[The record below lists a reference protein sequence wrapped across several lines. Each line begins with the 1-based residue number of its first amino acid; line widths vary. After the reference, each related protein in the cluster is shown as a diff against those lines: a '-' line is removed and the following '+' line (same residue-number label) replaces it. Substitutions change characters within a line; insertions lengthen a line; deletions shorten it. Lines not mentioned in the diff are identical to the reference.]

1 METHGPLATNV
12 AVWFTILS
20 PLIGIIIGLLGTW
33 LVSPSNF

>member
-1 METHGPLATNV
+1 METHGHLATNV

-33 LVSPSNF
+33 LVSPPNF

>member
-33 LVSPSNF
+33 LVSPPNF